1 MTAEKREKTL
11 VTFLLVFLIALQ
23 LGRII
28 YVFAYEKEGYH
39 SDENWSYGFA
49 NSYYDPYI
57 YMDADGAAV
66 NFNTWTSSQVLRD
79 YLEVNK
85 GEGFS
90 YASVYSNQE
99 NDMSPPLH
107 TMILH
112 TICSFFPETFSW
124 WFSFSINMVSFVL
137 TMVLLYFLGASM
149 TKSRWAALTICL
161 FYGFTTG
168 ALNTFVYLRMY
179 AMLAMLAVLSA
190 WLHSRMYH
198 KNFKDIRKELL
209 WLLAA
214 TVAGCLTHYYFL
226 VLSFFI
232 ALCFCIYLLC
242 IKRWKTLFAYAGVMI
257 LSVAIVFAAYPFLLA
272 QFLGTTDYLQMPY
285 AWRFKYCFYVFFKEL
300 TGITVFPYW
309 EKFLLQ
315 CYAALLILAF
325 VPPLCFL
332 FRKDPWFKKAMHA
345 IRRFPRYLVGKIKQ
359 MNWFILSL
367 FISIAASLMIIAA
380 ISNVLGMSIMTDR
393 YLFFLMPLFIAAVIS
408 CLFFIIQAVPVI
420 RIIPGRFHA
429 GYRQSL
435 LVLVCVVFLLVNN
448 YTTGCNYL
456 FKRGST
462 AATVETLTKDADC
475 IVVMDESWRLTYYSS
490 RLLETNRF
498 FAMLTSECMTYGD
511 ELQAIDPSRPLY
523 MILETNLLPDENG
536 SLKGFEYFGDKMKF
550 GLSFTEKEFVTYL
563 SSLERVGRVEYISSE
578 TCFAGNISIYRI
590 YLE

>member
-1 MTAEKREKTL
+1 MTAEKREKLL
-11 VTFLLVFLIALQ
+11 VSFLLVFLIALQ

-28 YVFAYEKEGYH
+28 YVFAFEKEGFH

-57 YMDADGAAV
+57 YMDANGDQV
-66 NFNTWTSSQVLRD
+66 NFNSWTSSQVLGD

-90 YASVYSNQE
+90 YGSVYSNQE

-124 WFSFSINMVSFVL
+124 WFSFSINIVSFVL
-137 TMVLLYFLGASM
+137 AMILLYFLGASM
-149 TKSRWAALTICL
+149 TKSRWAALVICL

-179 AMLAMLAVLSA
+179 AMLAVLAILSA

-198 KNFKDIRKELL
+198 KNFKNIRKELL
-209 WLLAA
+209 GLIAA
-214 TVAGCLTHYYFL
+214 TAAGCLTHYYFL

-232 ALCFCIYLLC
+232 ALCFCIYLMC
-242 IKRWKTLFAYAGVMI
+242 IRRWKTLFAYAGVML
-257 LSVAIVFAAYPFLLA
+257 LSVALVFAAYPFLLA

-285 AWRFKYCFYVFFKEL
+285 AWRLKYCFYVFFKEL

-309 EKFLLQ
+309 EQFLLQ
-315 CYAALLILAF
+315 CCAALMILAF

-332 FRKDPWFKKAMHA
+332 FRKEPWFKKAVRA
-345 IRRFPRYLVGKIKQ
+345 IRRFPGYFAGKIKQ
-359 MNWFILSL
+359 TNWFILSL
-367 FISIAASLMIIAA
+367 FLSIAASLMVIAA
-380 ISNVLGMSIMTDR
+380 ISNVLIMGFTTDR
-393 YLFFLMPLFIAAVIS
+393 YLFFLMPLFTAVLIS
-408 CLFFIIQAVPVI
+408 CLYFIIRAVPVI
-420 RIIPGRFHA
+420 RVIPCDDRGAF
-429 GYRQSL
+429 RQML
-435 LVLVCVVFLLVNN
+435 LVLLCIAFLFVNN
-448 YTTGCNYL
+448 TTTGCNYL
-456 FKRGST
+456 FTRGST
-462 AATVETLTKDADC
+462 AVTAEELTKDASC

-490 RLLETNRF
+490 RLMETDRF
-498 FAMLTSECMTYGD
+498 FAMVTSECMTHGD
-511 ELQAIDPSRPLY
+511 ELQTIDPSRPLY

-536 SLKGFEYFGDKMKF
+536 ALKGYEYFGDKMKF

-563 SSLERVGRVEYISSE
+563 ISLERIWRVEYISSE

-590 YLE
+590 YME